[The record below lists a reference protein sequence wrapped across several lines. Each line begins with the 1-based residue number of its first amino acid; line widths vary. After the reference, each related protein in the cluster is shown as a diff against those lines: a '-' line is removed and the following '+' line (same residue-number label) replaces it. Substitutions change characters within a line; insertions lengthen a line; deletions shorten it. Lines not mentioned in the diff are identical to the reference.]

1 MIMLWYLDGDSS
13 MELNGQKL
21 QSVIEGYQTFAI
33 EYNTVEDLDI
43 ISEKFWKRELGLSES
58 CWDTLMYYFNEFI
71 EEAKK
76 LKPCEYYQG
85 NYSICCIDNINI
97 YNLK

>member
-1 MIMLWYLDGDSS
+1 

-58 CWDTLMYYFNEFI
+58 CWDILMYYFNEFI
-71 EEAKK
+71 EEAKE
-76 LKPCEYYQG
+76 LKPCEYDIG
-85 NYSICCIDNINI
+85 NYSITCVDKTNI
-97 YNLK
+97 YKI